1 MSNYE
6 ERLILLSPNNRVREI
21 AIERL
26 WAEASAERAWA
37 GSVGNSTDA
46 LGWTTGNDIK
56 WPFDSGQNAW
66 QILAVLV
73 LCAEGEIE

>member
-6 ERLILLSPNNRVREI
+6 ERLTLDDPEARKQQTISELWRVVDEDYPT
-21 AIERL
+21 
-26 WAEASAERAWA
+26 ASMI
-37 GSVGNSTDA
+37 GKNTDI
-46 LGWTTGNDIK
+46 LGWTTQNDVK
-56 WPFDSGQNAW
+56 WNFDSGQSAW